1 MTCDLHTHTHFSDG
15 TDSPTELARL
25 ARERGLRAIALTDHN
40 TVHGLDEFLAAC
52 ENEGIIGIGGIEFST
67 DFLNVELHV
76 IGLFI
81 EPRYYDDIMAFV
93 APMMKRKAEANDDL
107 VERLRADGYVIDYDR
122 AKREAGGQV
131 NRAHIATELI
141 RSGYIKSPEE
151 AFSDLLK
158 KNGKYYT
165 VAKRIDAFETI
176 RYIKSIGGVAILAHP
191 FLELT
196 EKELRDFLP
205 KAREAGLDAM
215 EVYYTKFDEKTT
227 NLAKRIADEFGI
239 LPSGG
244 SDYHGWRKPG
254 TELGTGKGNLNID
267 FSIYEEL
274 LKRKGLGT

>member
-1 MTCDLHTHTHFSDG
+1 MTCDLHTHTYNSDG
-15 TDSPTELARL
+15 TDSPRELARL
-25 ARERGLRAIALTDHN
+25 AREKGIKAIALTDHN
-40 TVHGLDEFLAAC
+40 TVAGLDEFLSATAD
-52 ENEGIIGIGGIEFST
+52 EGIIGIGGIEIST
-67 DFLNVELHV
+67 DYNGIELHV

-81 EPRYYDDIMAFV
+81 EPKYYDEVTAFV
-93 APMMKRKAEANDDL
+93 TPMMKRKAEANDEL
-107 VERLRADGYVIDYDR
+107 VRKLQADGYVIDYER
-122 AKREAGGQV
+122 AKREAGGQI

-141 RSGYIKSPEE
+141 RGGYITSPEE
-151 AFSDLLK
+151 AFSGLLQ

-176 RYIKSIGGVAILAHP
+176 RFIKSIGGVAILAHP

-196 EKELRDFLP
+196 ESELRVFLP
-205 KAREAGLDAM
+205 LAREAGLDAM

-227 NLAKRIADEFGI
+227 ALAKSLTEEFEI

-254 TELGTGKGNLNID
+254 TELGTGKGNLSVN

-274 LKRKGLGT
+274 LKRKG

>member
-1 MTCDLHTHTHFSDG
+1 MTCDLHTHTYHSDG
-15 TDSPTELARL
+15 TDSPRELARL
-25 ARERGLRAIALTDHN
+25 ARERGIGAIALTDHN
-40 TVHGLDEFLAAC
+40 TVAGLDEFLKATDD
-52 ENEGIIGIGGIEFST
+52 EGIIGIGGIEFST
-67 DFLNVELHV
+67 DYKEIELHV

-81 EPRYYDDIMAFV
+81 KPEYYEDVTAFV
-93 APMMKRKAEANDDL
+93 TPMMKRKAEANDEL
-107 VERLRADGYVIDYDR
+107 VRKLLDDGYVIDYER
-122 AKREAGGQV
+122 AKREAGGQI

-141 RSGYIKSPEE
+141 RGGYIKSPEE
-151 AFSDLLK
+151 AFTGLLK

-165 VAKRIDAFETI
+165 VAKRIDAFEVI

-196 EKELRDFLP
+196 EGELREFLP

-227 NLAKRIADEFGI
+227 ALAKALADEFGI

-254 TELGTGKGNLNID
+254 VELGVGKGNLNVD
-267 FSIYEEL
+267 FEIYLNL
-274 LKRKGLGT
+274 LKRKG